1 MQMELIYGKSKS
13 FQNLVTEID
22 QFAEAHWPILLLG
35 ETGVGKE
42 LIARRIH
49 TKSKR
54 SKGPFIPVNCGAL
67 PGGLFESELFGFER
81 GAFSG
86 AVQNSRGL
94 VRAAQGGTIFLDEI
108 GELDLNL
115 QVKLLRLL
123 ETGEVRSIG
132 GTRYDLVDVRIIAAT
147 NVDLYEAVG
156 QGKFRHDLLE
166 RLSVLTTEVM
176 PLRERK
182 EDVTII
188 ASEILDRMGAIYAMG
203 SIEKLQE
210 YPWPGNVRQLR
221 NVLIRATVLGGNKVT
236 KEVLER
242 VLKQDAVLNDR
253 MQSSSEGELKLANGT
268 LEEIEKQ
275 IIELRL
281 KQFNGNRK
289 RTAQDLGI
297 AKSTLHEKL
306 RKWKMEDVSS
316 DETALML
323 PAMA

>member
-1 MQMELIYGKSKS
+1 MQIDLIFGKSKP
-13 FQNLVTEID
+13 FQNLVSEID
-22 QFAEAHWPILLLG
+22 QFAQAHWPILLLG

-49 TKSKR
+49 AKSKR
-54 SKGPFIPVNCGAL
+54 AKGPFIPVNCGAL

-108 GELDLNL
+108 GELDMNL

-132 GTRYDLVDVRIIAAT
+132 GTRYELADVRIIAAT

-156 QGKFRHDLLE
+156 QGRFRHDLLE

-182 EDVTII
+182 EDVSII
-188 ASEILDRMGAIYAMG
+188 ASEMLDRMGVEYSPS

-221 NVLIRATVLGGNKVT
+221 NVLIRATVLGGNRVT

-242 VLKQDAVLNDR
+242 VLKQDALLNDR
-253 MQSSSEGELKLANGT
+253 MQSASDGELRLASGT

-289 RTAQDLGI
+289 RTAEDLGI

-306 RKWKMEDVSS
+306 RKWKMETPEGEDS
-316 DETALML
+316 LML

>member
-1 MQMELIYGKSKS
+1 MQMELIIGKSGV
-13 FQNLVTEID
+13 FQKIISNLD
-22 QFAEAHWPILLLG
+22 QYALSHWPVLVLG

-42 LIARRIH
+42 LIARRLH
-49 TKSKR
+49 LKSKR
-54 SKGPFIPVNCGAL
+54 AKGPFVPVNCGAL

-86 AVQNSRGL
+86 AVQNSKGL
-94 VRAAQGGTIFLDEI
+94 VRAANGGTLFLDEI

-123 ETGEVRSIG
+123 ETGEVRSLG
-132 GTRYDLVDVRIIAAT
+132 GVRYDLVDVRIVAAT
-147 NVDLYEAVG
+147 NVDLYQAVG

-166 RLSVLTTEVM
+166 RLSVLTSEVP

-182 EDVTII
+182 EDIVIL
-188 ASEILDRMGAIYAMG
+188 AKEILDRMGTQYDP
-203 SIEKLQE
+203 STVERLSE

-221 NVLIRATVLGGNKVT
+221 NILIRATVLSGNKLS
-236 KEVLER
+236 KDSLDS
-242 VLKQDAVLNDR
+242 VLKQDFVLNQKMNAERDGLNL
-253 MQSSSEGELKLANGT
+253 SNGT

-275 IIELRL
+275 IIENRLR
-281 KQFNGNRK
+281 QFNGNRK

-306 RKWKMEDVSS
+306 RKWKLDDDDGNSADLS
-316 DETALML
+316 L